1 MIEQCNTLN
10 ELTADCLFNILNNLF
25 RANISRAYK
34 ELGFILLNNFVKLF
48 QFETIYMKN
57 RSFFYL
63 IIHMLCI
70 EISFNLQD
78 SQDPSSTV
86 PTTVIFKHSVD
97 KMSVLYSLMEEIIII
112 LSTASP
118 HNEKD
123 TEDDYDSDDEADFNE
138 EDEEPEL
145 KKGYLI
151 LNQLFNDINI
161 LF

>member
-1 MIEQCNTLN
+1 
-10 ELTADCLFNILNNLF
+10 
-25 RANISRAYK
+25 
-34 ELGFILLNNFVKLF
+34 
-48 QFETIYMKN
+48 
-57 RSFFYL
+57 
-63 IIHMLCI
+63 MLCI